1 MQQQQQFMPFGWP
14 MPAYLPLPPII
25 DDRDLFINSVV
36 NGGPGTPGPEGPAGP
51 QGIAGVGIDSAEV
64 TENPGDLIILLTD
77 GTVINA
83 GNVVGPQGT
92 PGTAGNTGAM
102 GPQGVPGT
110 TGPPGPQGPPGK
122 CKDCEC
128 NTITIKEDY
137 CATET
142 DCYIGAELK
151 EKATVTLPYNVPAGT
166 RYTIK
171 LEFGAPVG
179 NRKLTVEPESP
190 ALINGVTNLTLTT
203 PYESVNVLYNNDN
216 WWTV

>member
-1 MQQQQQFMPFGWP
+1 MQQQFMPFGWAIP
-14 MPAYLPLPPII
+14 GYLPLPPII

-36 NGGPGTPGPEGPAGP
+36 NGGAGTPGP
-51 QGIAGVGIDSAEV
+51 QGEAGVGIDSAEI
-64 TENPGDLIILLTD
+64 TSNPGDLLLLLTD

-83 GNVVGPQGT
+83 GQVVGPQGPT
-92 PGTAGNTGAM
+92 GATGSQGNTGA
-102 GPQGVPGT
+102 
-110 TGPPGPQGPPGK
+110 TGPEGPPGK

-128 NTITIKEDY
+128 NTVTIKEDY

-142 DCYIGAELK
+142 DCYIGAQLK
-151 EKATVTLPYNVPAGT
+151 EKATVTLPANVPDGT

-179 NRKLTVEPESP
+179 NRKLTVEPGAP

-203 PYESVNVLYNNDN
+203 PYESVSVLYNNQN